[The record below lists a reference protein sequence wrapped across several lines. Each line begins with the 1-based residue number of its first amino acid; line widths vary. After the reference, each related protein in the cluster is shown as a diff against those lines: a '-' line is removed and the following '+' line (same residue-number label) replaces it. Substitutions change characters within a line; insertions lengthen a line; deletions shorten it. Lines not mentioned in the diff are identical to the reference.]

1 MVVTEY
7 IASITKAK
15 EPHNGRQFAC
25 ATNQGV
31 DPNQILPI
39 HVTDTVEARE
49 VPARYRKMQ

>member
-1 MVVTEY
+1 MMVAEY

-15 EPHNGRQFAC
+15 EPHNGRHFAC

-31 DPNQILPI
+31 EANQILPI